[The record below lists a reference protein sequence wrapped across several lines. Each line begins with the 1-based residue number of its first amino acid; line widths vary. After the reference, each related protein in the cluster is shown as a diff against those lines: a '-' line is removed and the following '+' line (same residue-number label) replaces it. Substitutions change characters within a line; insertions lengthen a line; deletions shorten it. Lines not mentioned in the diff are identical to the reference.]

1 MTARGPPAHD
11 ACVVGVDVDEEG
23 LVEQIVAGLRVL
35 HVIAGC
41 VALLVMAVPLLA
53 AKGGRAHRRAGWV
66 FVAAMAVIC
75 STGLFTSGHRILTD
89 PRPGVVA
96 GSMFLFYVS
105 ILAGASAFKGMRVL
119 RQKHRTG
126 RGGALDL
133 LVAGLLAAAG
143 AVTAF
148 VGLRAGQ
155 PLLIAFGLLGFVGGG
170 GQLRYWLFP
179 PRERMHWWYEHMGD
193 MGGTC
198 IAALTAFAVANARNL
213 GLGPFSLWA
222 WLLPTLIGTPLL
234 VYWGRAYRRRFEPR
248 PPAVAATAEAAGAV
262 STIGA

>member
-1 MTARGPPAHD
+1 M
-11 ACVVGVDVDEEG
+11 
-23 LVEQIVAGLRVL
+23 EQIVAGLRVL

-66 FVAAMAVIC
+66 FVVAMAVIC
-75 STGLFTSGHRILTD
+75 TTGLFTSGHRILTET
-89 PRPGVVA
+89 RPGVRTA
-96 GSMFLFYVS
+96 AAFLFYVS
-105 ILAGASAFKGMRVL
+105 VLAGASAFKGMRVL
-119 RQKHRTG
+119 RQKKRTG
-126 RGGALDL
+126 RGGVLDL
-133 LVAGLLAAAG
+133 AVAGILFAAG
-143 AVTAF
+143 AVTAV

-155 PLLIAFGLLGFVGGG
+155 PLLMAFGGLGLVGGG
-170 GQLRYWLFP
+170 TDLRYWLFP

-213 GLGPFSLWA
+213 GLGNFSLWA
-222 WLLPTLIGTPLL
+222 WLLPTLIGAPLL
-234 VYWGRAYRRRFEPR
+234 VYWGREYRRRFERRAPG
-248 PPAVAATAEAAGAV
+248 PAMEPESVGAA

>member
-1 MTARGPPAHD
+1 M
-11 ACVVGVDVDEEG
+11 ES
-23 LVEQIVAGLRVL
+23 LVIGLRAL
-35 HVIAGC
+35 HVVAGC

-66 FVAAMAVIC
+66 FVVAMAVIC

-126 RGGALDL
+126 RGAALDL
-133 LVAGLLAAAG
+133 AVAGVLTAAG
-143 AVTAF
+143 AATAL
-148 VGLRAGQ
+148 VGLRTGQ
-155 PLLIAFGLLGFVGGG
+155 PLLIAFGLLGAVGGG
-170 GQLRYWLFP
+170 QQLRYWLSP

-222 WLLPTLIGTPLL
+222 WLLPTAIGAPLL
-234 VYWGRAYRRRFEPR
+234 VYWGNAYRRRFEGR
-248 PPAVAATAEAAGAV
+248 AGAEAERTSEVRVVA
-262 STIGA
+262 S